1 MAYQQMENLGGA
13 GQDRQISIFTTAN
26 LVGAGAGGGVLWV
39 LSGVLGA
46 GGQLF
51 SPGWFVQV
59 IAAIIG
65 LFVGGILTMH
75 ADGIPLYER
84 LLLLAKYRIRRIMG
98 DHIIRQDRAVAPR
111 THQTRGVVTIYRDGA
126 AVLRP
131 YHADAYPI
139 TDDDSE
145 EVPDGA

>member
-26 LVGAGAGGGVLWV
+26 LVGAGAGGGALWLV
-39 LSGVLGA
+39 SGVLGA

-65 LFVGGILTMH
+65 LFVGGILTML

-84 LLLLAKYRIRRIMG
+84 ILLLVKYRIRRMAG
-98 DHIIRQDRAVAPR
+98 DHVIRQDRVVASR
-111 THQTRGVVTIYRDGA
+111 THQSRGLLTIYRDGS

-131 YHADAYPI
+131 YHADVYPI